1 MPLTA
6 GATLGPYEILARAGA
21 GGMGEVYKARDTR
34 LNRIVAI
41 KVLPAA
47 LTADPDARQRL
58 AREAKAVAALS
69 HPHICSLFD
78 IGHQDGTD
86 FLVMEFLE
94 GETLAE
100 RLTRGKL
107 PIDEAL
113 RTGIQIADALATA
126 HKAGI
131 IHRDLKPGNAMLTTR
146 GATLLDFG
154 LAKPPPVALS
164 AGVTQVA
171 TQQPLTSA
179 GTLVGTLQY
188 MAPEQLQGLPADAR
202 TDVFAFGCVLYEMV
216 TGRRAFVGDSPASV
230 IAAILEREPAP
241 MAGGSDPIP
250 VPVLDAIVRTCL
262 AKNPDDRWSSGH
274 DVRVALA
281 RLGHVAEPRAHLRAS
296 RWPARW
302 AALGWGIAALFFATT
317 IAAVYRSNGRSED
330 GSTMSAVQ
338 SVIDFPKLVLDVP
351 SLSPDGRYVS
361 MYAPSGDQEGRT
373 VVVRRLDDGAVTWL
387 AGTERASPAIWSPDS
402 RSVAFL
408 RDGELKVVDVAT
420 GGARTI
426 GRVPADV
433 RDGAWNHEGII
444 LLGGS
449 RLRRLS
455 AADGHL
461 TDVYRPGA
469 GVSRQFFPSFLP
481 DGRAF
486 LYAQDGSN
494 AQQRGV
500 FLGSLDSPTVTRLLP
515 EPANAAISPRG
526 YFLYGHQGTVFSQRF
541 DIDHKRLVGDPV
553 NLGSGAASLGAH
565 TSFAVAGDLL
575 VWAHGLTPSANL
587 TWLDRNG
594 RILGSTGEAA
604 EYIAIA
610 LAPDEQRVVATESGD
625 RLTLIELTRPIHT
638 RLTPGN
644 QSEFDSVWSPDSRE
658 VAFVSN
664 GGLFTRR
671 VDQDGR
677 TPLLAPS
684 SVRGVEDWTHDGR
697 FVIFLCGT
705 RSICALPL
713 KGDRTPVPLIESSAS
728 VDEAH
733 VSRDGRWLAYSGTDT
748 GQWEVYLQPFMRP
761 GGRVRVSTNG
771 GSQPRWRG
779 DGRELFYLALD
790 GTMMSVRTADP
801 ATPGVAQKLFQ
812 RRLAVNPVEDQYGV
826 TADGQRFLVIDPE
839 GQPTTR
845 LTVLTNWPAA
855 LKPR

>member
-1 MPLTA
+1 M
-6 GATLGPYEILARAGA
+6 LGPYEILARAGA

-34 LNRIVAI
+34 LNRTVAI

-58 AREAKAVAALS
+58 DREAKAVAALS

-107 PIDEAL
+107 PLDEAL

-131 IHRDLKPGNAMLTTR
+131 IHRDLKPGNVMLTKR

-154 LAKPPPVALS
+154 LAKPAPVALT
-164 AGVTQVA
+164 AGMTQVA
-171 TQQPLTSA
+171 TEQPLTGV
-179 GTLVGTLQY
+179 GTLLGTLQY

-216 TGRRAFVGDSPASV
+216 TGRRAFAGDSPASV

-241 MAGGSDPIP
+241 MAGGSDWIP

-262 AKNPDDRWSSGH
+262 AKNPDERWSSGH

-281 RLGHVAEPRAHLRAS
+281 RLGHVAEATAGPRAS

-302 AALGWGIAALFFATT
+302 STLGWGIAALFFATT
-317 IAAVYRSNGRSED
+317 IAAVYRSNGRPED
-330 GSTMSAVQ
+330 GSTMSAVK
-338 SVIDFPKLVLDVP
+338 SVIDFPKLVLAAP

-361 MYAPSGDQEGRT
+361 MYAPSGGQEGRT
-373 VVVRRLDDGAVTWL
+373 VVVRRLDDGALTWL

-420 GGARTI
+420 RGARTI
-426 GRVPADV
+426 GMVPADV

-469 GVSRQFFPSFLP
+469 GVSSQFLPSFLP

-486 LYAQDGSN
+486 LYAQDSSN

-526 YFLYGHQGTVFSQRF
+526 YCLYGHQGTVFAQRF
-541 DIDHKRLVGDPV
+541 DIDHKRLLGDPV
-553 NLGSGAASLGAH
+553 NLGSSAAYFGPY
-565 TSFAVAGDLL
+565 TSFAAAGDLL
-575 VWAHGLTPSANL
+575 VWSNVQTPSANL
-587 TWLDRNG
+587 TWVDRNG
-594 RILGSTGEAA
+594 RSLGSIGEAA

-644 QSEFDSVWSPDSRE
+644 QLEYDSVWSPDSRE
-658 VAFVSN
+658 VAFVSE

-684 SVRGVEDWTHDGR
+684 SVRGAEDWTRDGR

-705 RSICALPL
+705 ERICALPL

-728 VDEAH
+728 VDEAR
-733 VSRDGRWLAYSGTDT
+733 VSRDGRWLAYSGTET
-748 GQWEVYLQPFMRP
+748 GQWEVYVQPFMRP
-761 GGRVRVSTNG
+761 GRRVRVSTNG
-771 GSQPRWRG
+771 GSQARWRG

-790 GTMMSVRTADP
+790 GTMMSVSTADP

-812 RRLAVNPVEDQYGV
+812 RRLAVNPVEDQYDV

-839 GQPTTR
+839 AQPTTR